1 MREKRAYREDERA
14 VSPIIGVILMVAIT
28 VVLAGVISLFVVG
41 AGDTVQENIKAGA
54 SVTATDDDEVR
65 VTWNN
70 NQNANKIEVD
80 VSGCTTGSTTLTSV
94 GESFTT
100 TGGPCTSGA
109 SADVVVT
116 AIGDEDAET
125 VIASETVEF

>member
-1 MREKRAYREDERA
+1 M
-14 VSPIIGVILMVAIT
+14 SPVIGIILIVAIT
-28 VVLAGVISLFVVG
+28 VVLAGVISLFVVD
-41 AGDTVQENIKAGA
+41 AADTVQENIKAGA
-54 SVTATDDDEVR
+54 SVTADDGEVE
-65 VTWNN
+65 VTWTS

-80 VSGCTTGSTTLTSV
+80 VSGCTSGSTMLTSV

-100 TGGPCTSGA
+100 TGGPCSSGD